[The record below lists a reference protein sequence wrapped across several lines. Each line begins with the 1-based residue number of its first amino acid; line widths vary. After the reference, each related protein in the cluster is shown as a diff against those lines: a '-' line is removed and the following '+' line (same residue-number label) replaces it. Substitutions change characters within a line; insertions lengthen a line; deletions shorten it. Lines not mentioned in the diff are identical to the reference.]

1 MKLNHKLIMVSAAAL
16 MSVSP
21 LVANTQNS
29 VQAATTTKSSS
40 KTTSKKTTTS
50 TKKTT
55 DSKSNS
61 KSTSSKKAATKTTAK
76 KSTSSKATSK
86 ASSNDITL
94 ARNAYVYDKNGKR
107 LDKYMGSAKYT
118 TIARGVTVKSNGTT
132 KINGVLYYS
141 LGNNAYIKATNV
153 VGGANASSSSKTTTS
168 TTKKTTSTKK
178 STTSKT
184 TSTKKSTISKT
195 TSIKKSTTSKT
206 TSTKKTSTKKDSDM
220 DAIKVKLIHNAYV
233 YDQNGKRIKKYNG
246 KTKLTKGTTVNSY
259 GTDTI
264 NGKDYYQLNA
274 AGTAFVK
281 ASNVDSTSSVT
292 ITMKKNAYIYD
303 GNGDTEKKT
312 VKKGKKV
319 KATEARYIG
328 TKLYYKIGDD
338 QFVKA
343 ANVGK
348 VSSKLDPVNEPDGS
362 ATVDDNSSY
371 DTNLNASIVTTIKVA
386 PLYDI
391 KGQADST
398 RSFGAGQKQ
407 QVSELRYIATSANST
422 PELFYKLASGRG
434 YLKATDV
441 IYSGKTLSPVNTRE
455 QALTEVTVATAAD
468 KAKLTPSINEANAIK
483 NTDAYKLAS
492 SSAKS
497 AYDKAITDA
506 TAVNNNASAT
516 VAQVNEAIAN
526 ITSAKAKLDGKKVT
540 VANLS
545 NLTPDEVSAIVKL
558 VASVNNVPESN
569 VQFTNNN
576 TTLAIVTNGYTQ
588 ALNINDYAQ
597 VGTTTSNN

>member
-1 MKLNHKLIMVSAAAL
+1 
-16 MSVSP
+16 
-21 LVANTQNS
+21 
-29 VQAATTTKSSS
+29 
-40 KTTSKKTTTS
+40 
-50 TKKTT
+50 
-55 DSKSNS
+55 
-61 KSTSSKKAATKTTAK
+61 
-76 KSTSSKATSK
+76 
-86 ASSNDITL
+86 
-94 ARNAYVYDKNGKR
+94 
-107 LDKYMGSAKYT
+107 MGSAKYT

-184 TSTKKSTISKT
+184 TSTKK
-195 TSIKKSTTSKT
+195 
-206 TSTKKTSTKKDSDM
+206 TSTKKDSDM
-220 DAIKVKLIHNAYV
+220 DAIKAKLIHNAYV

-246 KTKLTKGTTVNSY
+246 KTKLTKGTTVNTY

-422 PELFYKLASGRG
+422 PELFYKLSSGRG

-441 IYSGKTLSPVNTRE
+441 ISSGKTLSPVNTRE

>member
-21 LVANTQNS
+21 LVANIQNS

-40 KTTSKKTTTS
+40 KTTAKKTTTS

-61 KSTSSKKAATKTTAK
+61 KSTSSKKAVTKTTAK

-118 TIARGVTVKSNGTT
+118 TIAKGVTVKSNGTT

-141 LGNNAYIKATNV
+141 LGNNAYIKAANV
-153 VGGANASSSSKTTTS
+153 VGGANASSSSKTTA
-168 TTKKTTSTKK
+168 KKTTSTKK
-178 STTSKT
+178 
-184 TSTKKSTISKT
+184 
-195 TSIKKSTTSKT
+195 
-206 TSTKKTSTKKDSDM
+206 DPEASDM

-303 GNGDTEKKT
+303 GNGNTKKKT

-328 TKLYYKIGDD
+328 TKLYYKIGDN

-362 ATVDDNSSY
+362 ATVDDNSSDY
-371 DTNLNASIVTTIKVA
+371 TNLNASIVTTTKVA

-441 IYSGKTLSPVNTRE
+441 TYSGKTLIPVNTPE
-455 QALTEVTVATAAD
+455 QALTEVTLATAAD

-558 VASVNNVPESN
+558 VASVNNVPESR

-576 TTLAIVTNGYTQ
+576 TTLSIVTNGYTQ

>member
-61 KSTSSKKAATKTTAK
+61 KSTSSKT
-76 KSTSSKATSK
+76 TSK
-86 ASSNDITL
+86 ASSNNITL

-132 KINGVLYYS
+132 KIKGVLYYS
-141 LGNNAYIKATNV
+141 LGNNAYIKAANV
-153 VGGANASSSSKTTTS
+153 VGDANASSSSKTTTS
-168 TTKKTTSTKK
+168 T
-178 STTSKT
+178 
-184 TSTKKSTISKT
+184 
-195 TSIKKSTTSKT
+195 KKSTTSKT
-206 TSTKKTSTKKDSDM
+206 TSTKKTSTKKDSEASDR

-371 DTNLNASIVTTIKVA
+371 DTNLNASIVTTTKVA

-441 IYSGKTLSPVNTRE
+441 IYSGKTLSPVNTPE

>member
-21 LVANTQNS
+21 LVANPSNS

-40 KTTSKKTTTS
+40 KTTAKKTASTNKKSTSKTTTS

-55 DSKSNS
+55 DSKLSS
-61 KSTSSKKAATKTTAK
+61 KSTSSKKAAAKTTAK
-76 KSTSSKATSK
+76 KSTSSKTTSK

-118 TIARGVTVKSNGTT
+118 TIAKGITVKSNGTT

-141 LGNNAYIKATNV
+141 LGNNAYIKAANV
-153 VGGANASSSSKTTTS
+153 VGGANASSSKTTTS
-168 TTKKTTSTKK
+168 TTKKN
-178 STTSKT
+178 
-184 TSTKKSTISKT
+184 
-195 TSIKKSTTSKT
+195 
-206 TSTKKTSTKKDSDM
+206 TSTKKTTSTSKKPASTTNKKPSKKDPEASDM
-220 DAIKVKLIHNAYV
+220 DAIKVKLIHNSYV

-246 KTKLTKGTTVNSY
+246 KAKLTKGTTVDSY

-274 AGTAFVK
+274 EGTAFVK
-281 ASNVDSTSSVT
+281 ASNVDSSKSAT
-292 ITMKKNAYIYD
+292 ITLKKNAYVYD

-319 KATEARYIG
+319 RATEARYIG

-348 VSSKLDPVNEPDGS
+348 VSGKLDPVNEPDGS
-362 ATVDDNSSY
+362 ATVDDDSS
-371 DTNLNASIVTTIKVA
+371 DDVDLNASIVTTTKVA
-386 PLYDI
+386 PLYNI

-398 RSFGAGQKQ
+398 RSFGAGQRQ

-441 IYSGKTLSPVNTRE
+441 TYSGKTLSPVNTQE

-468 KAKLTPSINEANAIK
+468 KAKLTPSINEANTVK
-483 NTDAYKLAS
+483 NSDAYKLAS
-492 SSAKS
+492 ATAKS

-506 TAVNNNASAT
+506 TTVNNNASAT

-540 VANLS
+540 VTNLS
-545 NLTPDEVSAIVKL
+545 SLTPDEVSAIVKL
-558 VASVNNVPESN
+558 AAAVNNVPESS

-576 TTLAIVTNGYTQ
+576 TTLSIVTNGYTQ
-588 ALNINDYAQ
+588 SLNINDYAQ
-597 VGTTTSNN
+597 VGTTSNN

>member
-1 MKLNHKLIMVSAAAL
+1 MVSAAAL

-40 KTTSKKTTTS
+40 KTTAKKTTTS

-141 LGNNAYIKATNV
+141 LGNNAYIKAANV

-168 TTKKTTSTKK
+168 T
-178 STTSKT
+178 
-184 TSTKKSTISKT
+184 
-195 TSIKKSTTSKT
+195 KKSTTSKT

-246 KTKLTKGTTVNSY
+246 KTKLTKGTTVNTY

-441 IYSGKTLSPVNTRE
+441 IYSGKTLSPVNTPE

>member
-21 LVANTQNS
+21 LVANPSNS

-40 KTTSKKTTTS
+40 KTTAKKTASTNKKSTSKTTTS

-55 DSKSNS
+55 DSKSSS
-61 KSTSSKKAATKTTAK
+61 KSTSSKKAAAKTTAK
-76 KSTSSKATSK
+76 KSTSSKTTSK

-118 TIARGVTVKSNGTT
+118 TIAKGITVKSNGTT

-141 LGNNAYIKATNV
+141 LGNNAYIKAANV
-153 VGGANASSSSKTTTS
+153 VGGANASSSKTTTS
-168 TTKKTTSTKK
+168 TTKKN
-178 STTSKT
+178 
-184 TSTKKSTISKT
+184 
-195 TSIKKSTTSKT
+195 
-206 TSTKKTSTKKDSDM
+206 TSTKKTTSTSKKPASTTNKKPSKKDPEASDM
-220 DAIKVKLIHNAYV
+220 DAIKVKLIHNSYV

-246 KTKLTKGTTVNSY
+246 KAKLTKGTTVDSY

-274 AGTAFVK
+274 KGTAFVK
-281 ASNVDSTSSVT
+281 ASNVDSSKSAT
-292 ITMKKNAYIYD
+292 ITLKKNAYVYD

-319 KATEARYIG
+319 RATEARYIG

-348 VSSKLDPVNEPDGS
+348 VSGKLDPVNEPDGS
-362 ATVDDNSSY
+362 ATVDDDSS
-371 DTNLNASIVTTIKVA
+371 DDVDLNASIVTTTKVA
-386 PLYDI
+386 PLYNI

-398 RSFGAGQKQ
+398 RSFGAGQRQ

-441 IYSGKTLSPVNTRE
+441 TYSGKTLSPVNTQE

-468 KAKLTPSINEANAIK
+468 KAKLTPSINEANTVK
-483 NTDAYKLAS
+483 NSDAYKLAS
-492 SSAKS
+492 ATAKS

-506 TAVNNNASAT
+506 TTVNNNASAT

-540 VANLS
+540 VTNLS
-545 NLTPDEVSAIVKL
+545 SLTPDEVSAIVKL
-558 VASVNNVPESN
+558 AAAVNNVPESS

-576 TTLAIVTNGYTQ
+576 TTLSIVTNGYTQ
-588 ALNINDYAQ
+588 SLNINDYAQ
-597 VGTTTSNN
+597 VGTTSNN

>member
-40 KTTSKKTTTS
+40 KTTAKKTTTS
-50 TKKTT
+50 AKKAT

-61 KSTSSKKAATKTTAK
+61 KSTSSKT
-76 KSTSSKATSK
+76 TSK
-86 ASSNDITL
+86 ASSNNITL

-118 TIARGVTVKSNGTT
+118 TIAKGVTVKSNGTT
-132 KINGVLYYS
+132 KIKGVLYYS
-141 LGNNAYIKATNV
+141 LGNNAYIKAANV
-153 VGGANASSSSKTTTS
+153 VGDANASSSSKTTTS

-184 TSTKKSTISKT
+184 TSTKK
-195 TSIKKSTTSKT
+195 
-206 TSTKKTSTKKDSDM
+206 TSTKKDSEASDR

-362 ATVDDNSSY
+362 ATVDDNSSD
-371 DTNLNASIVTTIKVA
+371 DTNLNASIVTTTKVA

-422 PELFYKLASGRG
+422 PELFYKLSSGRG

-558 VASVNNVPESN
+558 VASVNNVPEGS

>member
-184 TSTKKSTISKT
+184 TSTKK
-195 TSIKKSTTSKT
+195 
-206 TSTKKTSTKKDSDM
+206 TSTKKDSEASDR

-246 KTKLTKGTTVNSY
+246 KTKLTKGTTVNTY

-441 IYSGKTLSPVNTRE
+441 IYSGKTLSPVNTPE

>member
-21 LVANTQNS
+21 LVANPSNS

-40 KTTSKKTTTS
+40 KTTAKKTASTNKKSTSKTTTS

-55 DSKSNS
+55 DSKSSS

-76 KSTSSKATSK
+76 KSTSSKTTSK

-118 TIARGVTVKSNGTT
+118 TIAKGITVKSNGTT

-141 LGNNAYIKATNV
+141 LGNNAYIKAANV
-153 VGGANASSSSKTTTS
+153 VGGANASSSKTTTS
-168 TTKKTTSTKK
+168 TTKKN
-178 STTSKT
+178 
-184 TSTKKSTISKT
+184 
-195 TSIKKSTTSKT
+195 
-206 TSTKKTSTKKDSDM
+206 TSTKKTTSTSKKPASTTNKKPSKKDPEASDM
-220 DAIKVKLIHNAYV
+220 DAVKVKLIHNSYV

-246 KTKLTKGTTVNSY
+246 KAKLTKGTTVDSY

-274 AGTAFVK
+274 EGTAFVK
-281 ASNVDSTSSVT
+281 ASNVDSSKSAT
-292 ITMKKNAYIYD
+292 ITLKKNAYVYD

-319 KATEARYIG
+319 RATEARYIG

-348 VSSKLDPVNEPDGS
+348 VSGKLDPVNEPDGS
-362 ATVDDNSSY
+362 ATVDDDSS
-371 DTNLNASIVTTIKVA
+371 DDVDLNASIVTTTKVA
-386 PLYDI
+386 PLYNI

-398 RSFGAGQKQ
+398 RSFGAGQRQ

-441 IYSGKTLSPVNTRE
+441 TYSGKTLSPVNTQE

-468 KAKLTPSINEANAIK
+468 KAKLTPSINEANTVK
-483 NTDAYKLAS
+483 NSDAYKLAS
-492 SSAKS
+492 ATAKS

-506 TAVNNNASAT
+506 TTVNNNASAT

-540 VANLS
+540 VTNLS
-545 NLTPDEVSAIVKL
+545 SLTPDEVSAIVKL
-558 VASVNNVPESN
+558 AAAVNNVPESS

-576 TTLAIVTNGYTQ
+576 TTLSIVTNGYTQ
-588 ALNINDYAQ
+588 SLNINDYAQ
-597 VGTTTSNN
+597 VGTTSNN

>member
-132 KINGVLYYS
+132 KIKGVLYYS
-141 LGNNAYIKATNV
+141 LGNNAYIKAANV
-153 VGGANASSSSKTTTS
+153 VGDANASSSSKTTTS

-184 TSTKKSTISKT
+184 TSTKK
-195 TSIKKSTTSKT
+195 
-206 TSTKKTSTKKDSDM
+206 TSTKKDSEASDR

-246 KTKLTKGTTVNSY
+246 KTKLTKGTTVNTY

-371 DTNLNASIVTTIKVA
+371 DTNLNASIVTTTKVA

-441 IYSGKTLSPVNTRE
+441 IYSGKTLSPVNTPE

>member
-141 LGNNAYIKATNV
+141 LGNNAYIKAANV

-168 TTKKTTSTKK
+168 T
-178 STTSKT
+178 
-184 TSTKKSTISKT
+184 
-195 TSIKKSTTSKT
+195 KKSTTSKT

-246 KTKLTKGTTVNSY
+246 KTKLTKGTTVNTY

-281 ASNVDSTSSVT
+281 ASNVDSASSVT

-371 DTNLNASIVTTIKVA
+371 DTNLNASIVTTTKVA

-441 IYSGKTLSPVNTRE
+441 IYSGKTLSPVNTSE
-455 QALTEVTVATAAD
+455 QALTEVTVATEAD

-558 VASVNNVPESN
+558 VASVNNVPESS

-597 VGTTTSNN
+597 VGTTSNN

>member
-61 KSTSSKKAATKTTAK
+61 KSTSSKKAATKTIAK
-76 KSTSSKATSK
+76 KSTSSKA
-86 ASSNDITL
+86 SSNNITL

-118 TIARGVTVKSNGTT
+118 TIAKGVTVKSNGTT
-132 KINGVLYYS
+132 KIKGVLYYS
-141 LGNNAYIKATNV
+141 LGNNAYIKAANV
-153 VGGANASSSSKTTTS
+153 VGDANASSSSKTTTS

-184 TSTKKSTISKT
+184 TSTKK
-195 TSIKKSTTSKT
+195 
-206 TSTKKTSTKKDSDM
+206 TSTRKDSEASDR

-386 PLYDI
+386 PLYNI

-441 IYSGKTLSPVNTRE
+441 TYSGKTLSPVNTPE

-558 VASVNNVPESN
+558 VASVNNVPESS

-597 VGTTTSNN
+597 VGTTSNN

>member
-21 LVANTQNS
+21 LVANIQNS

-40 KTTSKKTTTS
+40 KTTAKKTTTS

-61 KSTSSKKAATKTTAK
+61 KSTSSKKAVTKTTAK

-118 TIARGVTVKSNGTT
+118 TIAKGVTVKSNGTT

-141 LGNNAYIKATNV
+141 LGNNAYIKAANV
-153 VGGANASSSSKTTTS
+153 VGGANASSSSKTTA
-168 TTKKTTSTKK
+168 KKTTSTKK
-178 STTSKT
+178 
-184 TSTKKSTISKT
+184 
-195 TSIKKSTTSKT
+195 
-206 TSTKKTSTKKDSDM
+206 DPEASDM

-303 GNGDTEKKT
+303 GNGNTKKKT

-328 TKLYYKIGDD
+328 TKLYYKIGDN

-362 ATVDDNSSY
+362 ATVDDNSSDY
-371 DTNLNASIVTTIKVA
+371 TNLNASIVTTTKVA

-441 IYSGKTLSPVNTRE
+441 TYSGKTLIPVNTPE
-455 QALTEVTVATAAD
+455 QALTEVTLATAAD

-558 VASVNNVPESN
+558 VASVNNVPESS

-576 TTLAIVTNGYTQ
+576 TTLSIVTNGYTQ

>member
-21 LVANTQNS
+21 LVANPSNS

-40 KTTSKKTTTS
+40 KTTAKKTASTNKKSTSKTTTS

-55 DSKSNS
+55 DSKSSS

-76 KSTSSKATSK
+76 KSTSSKTTSK

-118 TIARGVTVKSNGTT
+118 TIAKGITVKSNGTT

-141 LGNNAYIKATNV
+141 LGNNAYIKAANV
-153 VGGANASSSSKTTTS
+153 VGGANASSSKTTTS
-168 TTKKTTSTKK
+168 TTKKN
-178 STTSKT
+178 
-184 TSTKKSTISKT
+184 
-195 TSIKKSTTSKT
+195 
-206 TSTKKTSTKKDSDM
+206 TSTKKTTSTTNKKPSKKDPEASDM
-220 DAIKVKLIHNAYV
+220 DAIKVKLIHNSYV

-246 KTKLTKGTTVNSY
+246 KAKLTKGTTVDSY

-274 AGTAFVK
+274 EGTAFVK
-281 ASNVDSTSSVT
+281 ASNVDSSKSAT
-292 ITMKKNAYIYD
+292 ITLKKNAYVYD

-319 KATEARYIG
+319 RATEARYIG

-348 VSSKLDPVNEPDGS
+348 VSGKLDPVNEPDGS
-362 ATVDDNSSY
+362 ATVDDDSS
-371 DTNLNASIVTTIKVA
+371 DDVDLNASIVTTTKVA
-386 PLYDI
+386 PLYNI

-398 RSFGAGQKQ
+398 RSFGAGQRQ

-441 IYSGKTLSPVNTRE
+441 TYSGKTLSPVNTQE

-468 KAKLTPSINEANAIK
+468 KAKLTPSINEANTVK
-483 NTDAYKLAS
+483 NSDAYKLAS
-492 SSAKS
+492 ATAKS

-506 TAVNNNASAT
+506 TTVNNNASAT

-540 VANLS
+540 VTNLS
-545 NLTPDEVSAIVKL
+545 SLTPDEVSAIVKL
-558 VASVNNVPESN
+558 AAAVNNVPESS
-569 VQFTNNN
+569 VQFTNN
-576 TTLAIVTNGYTQ
+576 TTLSIVTNGYTQ
-588 ALNINDYAQ
+588 SLNINDYAQ
-597 VGTTTSNN
+597 VGTTSNN

>member
-21 LVANTQNS
+21 LVANIQNS

-40 KTTSKKTTTS
+40 KTTAKKTTS

-118 TIARGVTVKSNGTT
+118 TIAKGVTVKSNGTT

-141 LGNNAYIKATNV
+141 LGNNAYIKAANV

-178 STTSKT
+178 STTSK
-184 TSTKKSTISKT
+184 
-195 TSIKKSTTSKT
+195 
-206 TSTKKTSTKKDSDM
+206 KTSTKKDSEASDM

-303 GNGDTEKKT
+303 GNGNTKKKT

-362 ATVDDNSSY
+362 ATVDDNSSDY
-371 DTNLNASIVTTIKVA
+371 TNLNASIVTTTKVA

-441 IYSGKTLSPVNTRE
+441 TYSGKTLIPVNTPE

-558 VASVNNVPESN
+558 VASVNNVPESS

-576 TTLAIVTNGYTQ
+576 TTLSIVTNGYTQ

>member
-86 ASSNDITL
+86 ASSNNITL

-132 KINGVLYYS
+132 KIKGVLYYS
-141 LGNNAYIKATNV
+141 LGNNAYIKAANV
-153 VGGANASSSSKTTTS
+153 VGDANASSSSKTTTS

-184 TSTKKSTISKT
+184 TSTKK
-195 TSIKKSTTSKT
+195 
-206 TSTKKTSTKKDSDM
+206 TSTKKDSEASDR

-246 KTKLTKGTTVNSY
+246 KTKLTKGTTVNTY

-281 ASNVDSTSSVT
+281 ASNVDSASSVT

-371 DTNLNASIVTTIKVA
+371 DTNLNASIVTTTKVA

-441 IYSGKTLSPVNTRE
+441 IYSGKTLSPVNTPE

>member
-40 KTTSKKTTTS
+40 KTTAKKTTTS

-141 LGNNAYIKATNV
+141 LGNNAYIKAANV

-184 TSTKKSTISKT
+184 TSTKK
-195 TSIKKSTTSKT
+195 
-206 TSTKKTSTKKDSDM
+206 TSTKKDSEASDR

-371 DTNLNASIVTTIKVA
+371 DTNLNASIVTTTKVA

-422 PELFYKLASGRG
+422 PELFYKLSSGRG

>member
-1 MKLNHKLIMVSAAAL
+1 MVSAAAL

-40 KTTSKKTTTS
+40 KTTAKKTTTS

-86 ASSNDITL
+86 ASSNNITL

-118 TIARGVTVKSNGTT
+118 TIAKGVTVKSNGTT
-132 KINGVLYYS
+132 KIKGVLYYS
-141 LGNNAYIKATNV
+141 LGNNAYIKAANV
-153 VGGANASSSSKTTTS
+153 VGDANASSSSKTTTS

-184 TSTKKSTISKT
+184 TSTKK
-195 TSIKKSTTSKT
+195 
-206 TSTKKTSTKKDSDM
+206 TSTKKDSEASDR

-371 DTNLNASIVTTIKVA
+371 DTNLNASIVTTTKVA

-441 IYSGKTLSPVNTRE
+441 IYSGKTLSPVNTPE

>member
-76 KSTSSKATSK
+76 KSTSSK

-184 TSTKKSTISKT
+184 TSTKKST
-195 TSIKKSTTSKT
+195 TSKT
-206 TSTKKTSTKKDSDM
+206 TSTKKTSTKKDSEASDR

-246 KTKLTKGTTVNSY
+246 KTKLTKGTTVNTY

-362 ATVDDNSSY
+362 ATVDDNSSD
-371 DTNLNASIVTTIKVA
+371 DTNLNASIVTTTKVA

-422 PELFYKLASGRG
+422 PELFYKLSSGRG

-558 VASVNNVPESN
+558 VASVNNVPESS

-597 VGTTTSNN
+597 VGTTSNN

>member
-76 KSTSSKATSK
+76 KSTSSK

-168 TTKKTTSTKK
+168 T
-178 STTSKT
+178 
-184 TSTKKSTISKT
+184 
-195 TSIKKSTTSKT
+195 
-206 TSTKKTSTKKDSDM
+206 KKTSTKKDSDM
-220 DAIKVKLIHNAYV
+220 DAIKAKLIHSAYV

-246 KTKLTKGTTVNSY
+246 KTKLTKGTTVNTY

-441 IYSGKTLSPVNTRE
+441 IYSGKTLSPVNTPE

>member
-40 KTTSKKTTTS
+40 KTTAKKTTTS
-50 TKKTT
+50 TKKAT

-61 KSTSSKKAATKTTAK
+61 KSTSSKT
-76 KSTSSKATSK
+76 TSK
-86 ASSNDITL
+86 ASSNNITL

-184 TSTKKSTISKT
+184 TST
-195 TSIKKSTTSKT
+195 KKSTTSKT

-371 DTNLNASIVTTIKVA
+371 DTNLNASIVTTTKVA

-422 PELFYKLASGRG
+422 PELFYKLSSGRG

-558 VASVNNVPESN
+558 VASVNNVPEGS

>member
-184 TSTKKSTISKT
+184 TSTKKST
-195 TSIKKSTTSKT
+195 TSKT

-246 KTKLTKGTTVNSY
+246 KTKLTKGTTVNTY

-281 ASNVDSTSSVT
+281 ASNVDSASSVT

-371 DTNLNASIVTTIKVA
+371 DTNLNASIVTTTKVA

-441 IYSGKTLSPVNTRE
+441 IYSGKTLSPVNTPE

-597 VGTTTSNN
+597 VGTTSNN

>member
-40 KTTSKKTTTS
+40 KTTAKKTTTS
-50 TKKTT
+50 TKKAT

-61 KSTSSKKAATKTTAK
+61 KSTSSKT
-76 KSTSSKATSK
+76 TSK
-86 ASSNDITL
+86 ASSNNITL

-118 TIARGVTVKSNGTT
+118 TIAKGVTVKSNGTT
-132 KINGVLYYS
+132 KIKGVLYYS
-141 LGNNAYIKATNV
+141 LGNNAYIKAANV
-153 VGGANASSSSKTTTS
+153 VGDANASSSSKTTTS

-184 TSTKKSTISKT
+184 TSTKK
-195 TSIKKSTTSKT
+195 
-206 TSTKKTSTKKDSDM
+206 TSTKKDSEASDR

-246 KTKLTKGTTVNSY
+246 KTKLTKGTTVNTY

-371 DTNLNASIVTTIKVA
+371 DTNLNASIVTTTKVA

-422 PELFYKLASGRG
+422 PELFYKLSSGRG

-441 IYSGKTLSPVNTRE
+441 IYSGKTLSPVNTPE

-558 VASVNNVPESN
+558 VASVNNVPEGS

>member
-141 LGNNAYIKATNV
+141 LGNNAYIKAANV

-184 TSTKKSTISKT
+184 TSTKK
-195 TSIKKSTTSKT
+195 
-206 TSTKKTSTKKDSDM
+206 TSTKKDSEASDR

-246 KTKLTKGTTVNSY
+246 KTKLTKGTTVNTY

-371 DTNLNASIVTTIKVA
+371 DTNLNASIVTTTKVA

-422 PELFYKLASGRG
+422 PELFYKLSSGRG

-441 IYSGKTLSPVNTRE
+441 IYSGKTLSPVNTPE

-558 VASVNNVPESN
+558 VASVNNVPEGS

>member
-76 KSTSSKATSK
+76 KSTSSK

-168 TTKKTTSTKK
+168 T
-178 STTSKT
+178 
-184 TSTKKSTISKT
+184 
-195 TSIKKSTTSKT
+195 KKSTTSKT

-246 KTKLTKGTTVNSY
+246 KTKLTKGTTVNTY

-362 ATVDDNSSY
+362 ATVDDNSSD
-371 DTNLNASIVTTIKVA
+371 DTNLNASIVTTTKVA

-441 IYSGKTLSPVNTRE
+441 IYSGKTLSPVNTPE

>member
-21 LVANTQNS
+21 LVANIQNS

-40 KTTSKKTTTS
+40 KTTAKKTTTS

-118 TIARGVTVKSNGTT
+118 TIAKGVTVKSNGTT

-141 LGNNAYIKATNV
+141 LGNNAYIKAANV

-184 TSTKKSTISKT
+184 TSTKK
-195 TSIKKSTTSKT
+195 
-206 TSTKKTSTKKDSDM
+206 TSTKKDSEASDM

-303 GNGDTEKKT
+303 GNGNTKKKT

-362 ATVDDNSSY
+362 ATVDDNSSDY
-371 DTNLNASIVTTIKVA
+371 TNLNASIVTTTKVA

-434 YLKATDV
+434 YLKETDV
-441 IYSGKTLSPVNTRE
+441 TYSGKTLIPVNTPE

-558 VASVNNVPESN
+558 VASVNNVPESS

-576 TTLAIVTNGYTQ
+576 TTLSIVTNGYTQ

>member
-132 KINGVLYYS
+132 KIKGVLYYS
-141 LGNNAYIKATNV
+141 LGNNAYIKAANV

-184 TSTKKSTISKT
+184 TSTKK
-195 TSIKKSTTSKT
+195 
-206 TSTKKTSTKKDSDM
+206 TSTKKDSEASDR

-246 KTKLTKGTTVNSY
+246 KTKLTKGTTVNTY

-281 ASNVDSTSSVT
+281 ASNVDSASSVT

-362 ATVDDNSSY
+362 ATVDDNSSD
-371 DTNLNASIVTTIKVA
+371 DTNLNASIVTTTKVA

-441 IYSGKTLSPVNTRE
+441 IYSGKTLSPVNTPE

>member
-1 MKLNHKLIMVSAAAL
+1 MVSAAAL

-76 KSTSSKATSK
+76 KSTSSK

-184 TSTKKSTISKT
+184 TSTKKST
-195 TSIKKSTTSKT
+195 TSKT

-220 DAIKVKLIHNAYV
+220 DAIKAKLIHSAYV

-246 KTKLTKGTTVNSY
+246 KTKLTKGTTVNTY

-422 PELFYKLASGRG
+422 PELFYKLSSGRG

-441 IYSGKTLSPVNTRE
+441 ISSGKTLSPVNTRE

-558 VASVNNVPESN
+558 VASVNNVPESS

-597 VGTTTSNN
+597 VGTTSNN

>member
-1 MKLNHKLIMVSAAAL
+1 MVSAAAL

-21 LVANTQNS
+21 LVANIQNS

-40 KTTSKKTTTS
+40 
-50 TKKTT
+50 
-55 DSKSNS
+55 
-61 KSTSSKKAATKTTAK
+61 KTTAK

-118 TIARGVTVKSNGTT
+118 TIAKGVTVKSNGTT

-141 LGNNAYIKATNV
+141 LGNNAYIKAANV

-178 STTSKT
+178 STTSK
-184 TSTKKSTISKT
+184 K
-195 TSIKKSTTSKT
+195 
-206 TSTKKTSTKKDSDM
+206 TSTKKTSTKKDSEASDM

-303 GNGDTEKKT
+303 GNGNTKKKT

-328 TKLYYKIGDD
+328 TKLYYKIGDN

-343 ANVGK
+343 TNVGK

-362 ATVDDNSSY
+362 ATVDDNSSDY
-371 DTNLNASIVTTIKVA
+371 TNLNASIVTTTKVA

-441 IYSGKTLSPVNTRE
+441 TYSGKTLIPVNTPE

-540 VANLS
+540 VTNLS
-545 NLTPDEVSAIVKL
+545 SLTPDEVSAIVKL
-558 VASVNNVPESN
+558 AAAVNNVPESS

-576 TTLAIVTNGYTQ
+576 TTLSIVTNGYIQ
-588 ALNINDYAQ
+588 SLNINDYAQ

>member
-1 MKLNHKLIMVSAAAL
+1 MG
-16 MSVSP
+16 VSP
-21 LVANTQNS
+21 VLGMASSS
-29 VQAATTTKSSS
+29 VQAAPVAHAKGVNNTYGKNSRVEMTKTMKFVDRNGKKTS
-40 KTTSKKTTTS
+40 KTATKGGKYTIWNVKTINGQVYYSIQTDLKYWIPASATQGTVTYKSGNTTYTLKSDGKKVTTTTS
-50 TKKTT
+50 
-55 DSKSNS
+55 
-61 KSTSSKKAATKTTAK
+61 TAK
-76 KSTSSKATSK
+76 KSTAKKTTKTTKSNTSSKKTSTK
-86 ASSNDITL
+86 TST
-94 ARNAYVYDKNGKR
+94 
-107 LDKYMGSAKYT
+107 
-118 TIARGVTVKSNGTT
+118 KSNGTT
-132 KINGVLYYS
+132 KIKGVLYYS
-141 LGNNAYIKATNV
+141 LGNNAYIKAANV

-168 TTKKTTSTKK
+168 T
-178 STTSKT
+178 
-184 TSTKKSTISKT
+184 
-195 TSIKKSTTSKT
+195 KKSTTSKT

-246 KTKLTKGTTVNSY
+246 KTKLTKGTTVNTY

-371 DTNLNASIVTTIKVA
+371 DTNLNASIVTTTKVA

-441 IYSGKTLSPVNTRE
+441 IYSGKTLSPVNTPE
-455 QALTEVTVATAAD
+455 QALTEVTVATTAD

>member
-184 TSTKKSTISKT
+184 TS
-195 TSIKKSTTSKT
+195 IKKSTTSKT
-206 TSTKKTSTKKDSDM
+206 TSTKKTSTKKDSEASDR

-362 ATVDDNSSY
+362 ATVDDNSSD
-371 DTNLNASIVTTIKVA
+371 DTNLNASIVTTTKVA

-558 VASVNNVPESN
+558 VASVNNVPESS

>member
-40 KTTSKKTTTS
+40 KSTAKKTTTS
-50 TKKTT
+50 IKKAT

-61 KSTSSKKAATKTTAK
+61 KSTSSKT
-76 KSTSSKATSK
+76 TSK
-86 ASSNDITL
+86 ASSNNITL

-132 KINGVLYYS
+132 KIKGVLYYS
-141 LGNNAYIKATNV
+141 LGNNAYIKAANV

-168 TTKKTTSTKK
+168 TKK

-184 TSTKKSTISKT
+184 
-195 TSIKKSTTSKT
+195 
-206 TSTKKTSTKKDSDM
+206 TSTKKDSDM

-246 KTKLTKGTTVNSY
+246 KTKLTKGTTVNTY

-281 ASNVDSTSSVT
+281 ASNVDSASSVT

-371 DTNLNASIVTTIKVA
+371 DTNLNASIVTTTKVA

-441 IYSGKTLSPVNTRE
+441 IYSGKTLSPVNTPE

>member
-21 LVANTQNS
+21 LVANIQNS

-40 KTTSKKTTTS
+40 KTTAKKTTTS

-118 TIARGVTVKSNGTT
+118 TIAKGVTVKSNGTT

-141 LGNNAYIKATNV
+141 LGNNAYIKAANV

-178 STTSKT
+178 STTSK
-184 TSTKKSTISKT
+184 
-195 TSIKKSTTSKT
+195 
-206 TSTKKTSTKKDSDM
+206 KTSTKKDSEASDM

-362 ATVDDNSSY
+362 ATVDDNSSD
-371 DTNLNASIVTTIKVA
+371 DTNLNASIVTTTKVA

-434 YLKATDV
+434 YLKFTDV
-441 IYSGKTLSPVNTRE
+441 IYSGKTLSPVNTPE

-558 VASVNNVPESN
+558 VASVNNVPESS

-576 TTLAIVTNGYTQ
+576 TTLSIVTNGYTQ

>member
-21 LVANTQNS
+21 LVANIQNS

-40 KTTSKKTTTS
+40 
-50 TKKTT
+50 
-55 DSKSNS
+55 
-61 KSTSSKKAATKTTAK
+61 KTTAK

-107 LDKYMGSAKYT
+107 ITNYLDTKYIGK
-118 TIARGVTVKSNGTT
+118 GVTVKSMGTT

-141 LGNNAYIKATNV
+141 LGNNAYIKAANV

-178 STTSKT
+178 STTSK
-184 TSTKKSTISKT
+184 
-195 TSIKKSTTSKT
+195 
-206 TSTKKTSTKKDSDM
+206 KTSTKKGSEASDM

-303 GNGDTEKKT
+303 GNGNTKKKT

-362 ATVDDNSSY
+362 ATVDDNSSDY
-371 DTNLNASIVTTIKVA
+371 TNLNASIVTTTKVA

-391 KGQADST
+391 KGQADSI

-441 IYSGKTLSPVNTRE
+441 TYSGKTLIPVNTLE

-558 VASVNNVPESN
+558 VASVNNVPESS

-576 TTLAIVTNGYTQ
+576 TTLSIVTNGYTQ

>member
-141 LGNNAYIKATNV
+141 LGNNAYIKAANV
-153 VGGANASSSSKTTTS
+153 VGDANASSSSKTTTS

-184 TSTKKSTISKT
+184 TSTKK
-195 TSIKKSTTSKT
+195 
-206 TSTKKTSTKKDSDM
+206 TSTKKDSEASDR

-246 KTKLTKGTTVNSY
+246 KTKLTKGTTVNTY

-281 ASNVDSTSSVT
+281 ASNVDSASSVT

-371 DTNLNASIVTTIKVA
+371 DTNLNASIVTTTKVA

-441 IYSGKTLSPVNTRE
+441 IYSGKTLSPVNTPE

>member
-141 LGNNAYIKATNV
+141 LGNNAYIKAANV

-184 TSTKKSTISKT
+184 TSTKK
-195 TSIKKSTTSKT
+195 
-206 TSTKKTSTKKDSDM
+206 TSTKKDSEASDR

-246 KTKLTKGTTVNSY
+246 KTKLTKGTTVNTY

-371 DTNLNASIVTTIKVA
+371 DTNLNASIVTTTKVA

-434 YLKATDV
+434 YLKYTDV
-441 IYSGKTLSPVNTRE
+441 IYSGKTLSPVNTPE

>member
-40 KTTSKKTTTS
+40 KTTSKKTTIS

-184 TSTKKSTISKT
+184 TSTKK
-195 TSIKKSTTSKT
+195 
-206 TSTKKTSTKKDSDM
+206 TSTKKDSEASDR

-246 KTKLTKGTTVNSY
+246 KTKLTKGTTVNTY

-362 ATVDDNSSY
+362 ATVDDNSSD
-371 DTNLNASIVTTIKVA
+371 DTNLNASIVTTTKVA

-441 IYSGKTLSPVNTRE
+441 TYSGKTLSPVNTRE

-558 VASVNNVPESN
+558 VASVNNVPESS

-597 VGTTTSNN
+597 VGITSNN